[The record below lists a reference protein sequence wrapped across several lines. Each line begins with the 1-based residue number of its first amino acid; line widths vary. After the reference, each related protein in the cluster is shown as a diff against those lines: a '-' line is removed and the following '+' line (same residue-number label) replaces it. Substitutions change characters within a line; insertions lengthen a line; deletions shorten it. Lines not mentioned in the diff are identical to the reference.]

1 MIEPVVYFKPGCPFG
16 IRLRAS
22 LTVHRV
28 PHRSVRFRDDETGA
42 AQVRDANDGNEISP
56 TVYVAGQWL
65 TNPGWREVQ
74 DATSSVQRP
83 AATDHQKLSLR
94 TRRTPIPNHQHVR
107 RLSMKIRT
115 NSIALIALAALLLAG
130 CGSNSR
136 GSPDEASASPTTK
149 TESALEGTWR
159 TQPIS
164 LSDAEAT
171 LRKHGLGK
179 WIKKFRADPPIQGE
193 TVLILDVRDEW
204 DLYGE
209 SEGGPREEIDYDA
222 DYVVKGD
229 TVKVTHSTGSTT
241 HKWSVDG
248 ERLTLKWH
256 STTQP
261 AYNGVPD
268 EVYQRAL
275 YMTAEFTRQD

>member
-1 MIEPVVYFKPGCPFG
+1 MF
-16 IRLRAS
+16 
-22 LTVHRV
+22 
-28 PHRSVRFRDDETGA
+28 
-42 AQVRDANDGNEISP
+42 
-56 TVYVAGQWL
+56 
-65 TNPGWREVQ
+65 
-74 DATSSVQRP
+74 
-83 AATDHQKLSLR
+83 
-94 TRRTPIPNHQHVR
+94 PNHHVWS
-107 RLSMKIRT
+107 LPMKIRI
-115 NSIALIALAALLLAG
+115 NSIALVVLALALLAG
-130 CGSNSR
+130 CGSGGEASN
-136 GSPDEASASPTTK
+136 EASASPTKK

-171 LRKHGLGK
+171 LHKHGLGK

-193 TVLILDVRDEW
+193 TVLILDVKDEW

-248 ERLTLKWH
+248 ERLTLEWH